1 MLNKQT
7 YFKPTGFYKE
17 KQQNMSGRGRG
28 NKSRKRDLIDA
39 PKITSA
45 PAKISNKGNL
55 PKKLKADAKKSRSTR
70 TPTPPPV
77 VPVHGQFS
85 SSDESEAEE
94 QQNRAVES
102 SSDDGDGGMS
112 PVEEIPIPEGLGDD
126 DDEGGDEEEEDF
138 SWKCRLLEFIQQYPE
153 VFDKASP
160 RYKKK
165 NLREAA
171 WEDIATAMDS
181 DGI

>member
-1 MLNKQT
+1 MLNKKT
-7 YFKPTGFYKE
+7 YFKLRGFYQKKE
-17 KQQNMSGRGRG
+17 EIMSGRGWG

-55 PKKLKADAKKSRSTR
+55 PKKLKADAKKSRSTW
-70 TPTPPPV
+70 TQTPPPI

-102 SSDDGDGGMS
+102 SSDDHGMS
-112 PVEEIPIPEGLGDD
+112 PVEEIPIPKGLGDDD

-138 SWKCRLLEFIQQYPE
+138 SWKCHLLEFIQQYPE

-171 WEDIATAMDS
+171 WEEIATAMDS

>member
-45 PAKISNKGNL
+45 PAKIANKGNL
-55 PKKLKADAKKSRSTR
+55 PKKLKADVKKSSRSTP
-70 TPTPPPV
+70 TPTPPAV
-77 VPVHGQFS
+77 VHDELS

-94 QQNRAVES
+94 KQNRAVES
-102 SSDDGDGGMS
+102 SSDDGGMS
-112 PVEEIPIPEGLGDD
+112 PSEEIPVAEGFGDD
-126 DDEGGDEEEEDF
+126 DDEGGDEEEEEDF
-138 SWKCRLLEFIQQYPE
+138 SWKCHLLEFIQQYPE

-181 DGI
+181 NGI

>member
-1 MLNKQT
+1 M
-7 YFKPTGFYKE
+7 
-17 KQQNMSGRGRG
+17 
-28 NKSRKRDLIDA
+28 IDT

-55 PKKLKADAKKSRSTR
+55 PKKLKADIKKSSRSTP

-77 VPVHGQFS
+77 VPDQFS

-102 SSDDGDGGMS
+102 ASDDSGMS

-138 SWKCRLLEFIQQYPE
+138 SWKCCLLEFIQQYPK

-171 WEDIATAMDS
+171 WEEIATAMDS
-181 DGI
+181 DSI

>member
-7 YFKPTGFYKE
+7 YFKPRGFYQKKE
-17 KQQNMSGRGRG
+17 EIMSGRGRG
-28 NKSRKRDLIDA
+28 NKSRKRDLIDVL
-39 PKITSA
+39 KITSA

-85 SSDESEAEE
+85 NSDESEAEE

-102 SSDDGDGGMS
+102 SSDDGGMS

-138 SWKCRLLEFIQQYPE
+138 S
-153 VFDKASP
+153 
-160 RYKKK
+160 
-165 NLREAA
+165 
-171 WEDIATAMDS
+171 
-181 DGI
+181 

>member
-7 YFKPTGFYKE
+7 YFKPRGFYQKKE
-17 KQQNMSGRGRG
+17 EIMSGRGQG
-28 NKSRKRDLIDA
+28 NKSRKRNLKDA

-45 PAKISNKGNL
+45 PAKMSNKGNL
-55 PKKLKADAKKSRSTR
+55 PKKLKGDAKKTSRST
-70 TPTPPPV
+70 PPPPPV
-77 VPVHGQFS
+77 VPVHDQFS

-94 QQNRAVES
+94 QQNTAVES
-102 SSDDGDGGMS
+102 SSDDSGMS
-112 PVEEIPIPEGLGDD
+112 LAEEITVPEGLGDD

-138 SWKCRLLEFIQQYPE
+138 SWKCCLLEFIQQYPK

-171 WEDIATAMDS
+171 WEEIATAMDS

>member
-1 MLNKQT
+1 
-7 YFKPTGFYKE
+7 
-17 KQQNMSGRGRG
+17 MSGRGRG

-55 PKKLKADAKKSRSTR
+55 PKKLKADAKKSRSTG

-138 SWKCRLLEFIQQYPE
+138 SWKSHLLEFLQQYPE

-171 WEDIATAMDS
+171 WEEIATAMDS

>member
-7 YFKPTGFYKE
+7 YFKPRGFYPKKE
-17 KQQNMSGRGRG
+17 EIMSGRGPG

-55 PKKLKADAKKSRSTR
+55 PKKLKADAKKSRSTQ

-77 VPVHGQFS
+77 VPAHGQFS
-85 SSDESEAEE
+85 SSDKSEAEE

-102 SSDDGDGGMS
+102 SSDDGDSGMS
-112 PVEEIPIPEGLGDD
+112 PVKEIPIPEGLGDD

-138 SWKCRLLEFIQQYPE
+138 SWKCRLLEFIQQYPK
-153 VFDKASP
+153 VLIKQV
-160 RYKKK
+160 
-165 NLREAA
+165 
-171 WEDIATAMDS
+171 
-181 DGI
+181 

>member
-1 MLNKQT
+1 M
-7 YFKPTGFYKE
+7 
-17 KQQNMSGRGRG
+17 
-28 NKSRKRDLIDA
+28 
-39 PKITSA
+39 
-45 PAKISNKGNL
+45 
-55 PKKLKADAKKSRSTR
+55 KADAKKSSRSTPTP

-77 VPVHGQFS
+77 VHDKLS

-102 SSDDGDGGMS
+102 SSDDGGLS
-112 PVEEIPIPEGLGDD
+112 PSEEIPVPEGFGD
-126 DDEGGDEEEEDF
+126 DDEGGDEEDF
-138 SWKCRLLEFIQQYPE
+138 SWKCHLLEFIQQYPE

>member
-7 YFKPTGFYKE
+7 YFKPRRFYQKKE
-17 KQQNMSGRGRG
+17 GIMSGRGRG

-39 PKITSA
+39 PEITSVL
-45 PAKISNKGNL
+45 AKISNKGNL
-55 PKKLKADAKKSRSTR
+55 SKKLKADAKKASRS

-77 VPVHGQFS
+77 VPVHDHFS

-94 QQNRAVES
+94 QQNKAVES
-102 SSDDGDGGMS
+102 SSDDGGMS
-112 PVEEIPIPEGLGDD
+112 PAEEIPVPEGLGDD
-126 DDEGGDEEEEDF
+126 DEGGDDEEEDF

-171 WEDIATAMDS
+171 WEEIATAMDS
-181 DGI
+181 DGT

>member
-1 MLNKQT
+1 M
-7 YFKPTGFYKE
+7 
-17 KQQNMSGRGRG
+17 
-28 NKSRKRDLIDA
+28 IDA

-45 PAKISNKGNL
+45 PAKISNKSNL
-55 PKKLKADAKKSRSTR
+55 PKKLKADAKKASRS

-77 VPVHGQFS
+77 VPVHDQFS

-94 QQNRAVES
+94 QENRTVES
-102 SSDDGDGGMS
+102 SSDDGGMS
-112 PVEEIPIPEGLGDD
+112 PAEEIAVSEGLGDD
-126 DDEGGDEEEEDF
+126 DEGDEEEEDF

-153 VFDKASP
+153 VFDKASL

-171 WEDIATAMDS
+171 WEEIATAMDS

>member
-1 MLNKQT
+1 M
-7 YFKPTGFYKE
+7 
-17 KQQNMSGRGRG
+17 
-28 NKSRKRDLIDA
+28 IDA

-55 PKKLKADAKKSRSTR
+55 SKKLKTDAKKSRSTQ

-85 SSDESEAEE
+85 SSDKSEAEE

-102 SSDDGDGGMS
+102 SSEDGGMC
-112 PVEEIPIPEGLGDD
+112 PTEEIPIPEGLGDD

-138 SWKCRLLEFIQQYPE
+138 SWKCHLLEFIQQYPE
-153 VFDKASP
+153 VFDKASL

-171 WEDIATAMDS
+171 WEEIATDLDS

>member
-1 MLNKQT
+1 M
-7 YFKPTGFYKE
+7 
-17 KQQNMSGRGRG
+17 
-28 NKSRKRDLIDA
+28 IDA

-55 PKKLKADAKKSRSTR
+55 PKKLKADAKKSRSTQ

-94 QQNRAVES
+94 QQNRAVDS
-102 SSDDGDGGMS
+102 SSEDGGMS
-112 PVEEIPIPEGLGDD
+112 PTKEIPIPEGLGDD
-126 DDEGGDEEEEDF
+126 DDGGGDEEEEDF
-138 SWKCRLLEFIQQYPE
+138 SWKCRLLEFIQQYPK
-153 VFDKASP
+153 VFDKASL

-171 WEDIATAMDS
+171 WEEIATAMDS
-181 DGI
+181 DGIKTFLLVCHSISCCLVQS

>member
-1 MLNKQT
+1 MQRNLDQPEPEPLLLLFLSMASSVAVTKVKQ
-7 YFKPTGFYKE
+7 
-17 KQQNMSGRGRG
+17 R
-28 NKSRKRDLIDA
+28 
-39 PKITSA
+39 
-45 PAKISNKGNL
+45 SNK
-55 PKKLKADAKKSRSTR
+55 T
-70 TPTPPPV
+70 
-77 VPVHGQFS
+77 
-85 SSDESEAEE
+85 
-94 QQNRAVES
+94 AVES
-102 SSDDGDGGMS
+102 SSEDSGMS
-112 PVEEIPIPEGLGDD
+112 PTEEIPIPEGLGDD

-171 WEDIATAMDS
+171 WEEIATAMDS

>member
-1 MLNKQT
+1 MLNEQT
-7 YFKPTGFYKE
+7 YFKPRGFYQKKE
-17 KQQNMSGRGRG
+17 EIMSGRGQG
-28 NKSRKRDLIDA
+28 NKSRKRNLIDA
-39 PKITSA
+39 PQITSA

-55 PKKLKADAKKSRSTR
+55 PKKLKADAKKSSRSTP

-77 VPVHGQFS
+77 FPDQFS

-94 QQNRAVES
+94 QQNREVES
-102 SSDDGDGGMS
+102 SSDDGGMS
-112 PVEEIPIPEGLGDD
+112 PAEEIPVPEGLGDD
-126 DDEGGDEEEEDF
+126 NDDEEEDF
-138 SWKCRLLEFIQQYPE
+138 SWKCRLLEFIQQYPK

>member
-7 YFKPTGFYKE
+7 YFKPRGFYQKKE
-17 KQQNMSGRGRG
+17 EIMSGRGQG

-55 PKKLKADAKKSRSTR
+55 PKKLKADAKKTSRS

-77 VPVHGQFS
+77 VPVHDQFS

-102 SSDDGDGGMS
+102 SSDDGGMS
-112 PVEEIPIPEGLGDD
+112 PAEEIPVPEGLG
-126 DDEGGDEEEEDF
+126 
-138 SWKCRLLEFIQQYPE
+138 W
-153 VFDKASP
+153 
-160 RYKKK
+160 
-165 NLREAA
+165 
-171 WEDIATAMDS
+171 
-181 DGI
+181 

>member
-7 YFKPTGFYKE
+7 YFKPRGFYQKKE
-17 KQQNMSGRGRG
+17 EIMSGRCQG

-55 PKKLKADAKKSRSTR
+55 SKKLKADAKKSRSTQ

-94 QQNRAVES
+94 QRNRAVES
-102 SSDDGDGGMS
+102 SSEDGGMS
-112 PVEEIPIPEGLGDD
+112 PTEKIPIPEGLGDD

-138 SWKCRLLEFIQQYPE
+138 SWKCRLLEFIQEYPE

-165 NLREAA
+165 NLREVA
-171 WEDIATAMDS
+171 WEEIATAMDS

>member
-1 MLNKQT
+1 
-7 YFKPTGFYKE
+7 
-17 KQQNMSGRGRG
+17 MSGRGRG
-28 NKSRKRDLIDA
+28 NKSGKRDLIDD

-55 PKKLKADAKKSRSTR
+55 PKKMKTDAKKSRSTR

-85 SSDESEAEE
+85 SSDKSEAEE

-102 SSDDGDGGMS
+102 SSDDGGMS
-112 PVEEIPIPEGLGDD
+112 PVEEIPIPESLGDD

-138 SWKCRLLEFIQQYPE
+138 SWKCHLLEVIQQYSE
-153 VFDKASP
+153 VFDKASL

-171 WEDIATAMDS
+171 WEEIATAMDS

>member
-17 KQQNMSGRGRG
+17 KQQNMSGRGQG

-45 PAKISNKGNL
+45 PAKIANKGNL
-55 PKKLKADAKKSRSTR
+55 PKKLKADVKKSSRSTQ

-77 VPVHGQFS
+77 VHDELS

-94 QQNRAVES
+94 QQNRSVDS
-102 SSDDGDGGMS
+102 SSDDGGYEPIKRKYQSLKVLVMMMMKEGM
-112 PVEEIPIPEGLGDD
+112 
-126 DDEGGDEEEEDF
+126 
-138 SWKCRLLEFIQQYPE
+138 R
-153 VFDKASP
+153 
-160 RYKKK
+160 KKK
-165 NLREAA
+165 TFHGNVAFLSLSNSTPRFLTKQVQ
-171 WEDIATAMDS
+171 DTKRKI
-181 DGI
+181 

>member
-1 MLNKQT
+1 M
-7 YFKPTGFYKE
+7 
-17 KQQNMSGRGRG
+17 
-28 NKSRKRDLIDA
+28 IDA

-55 PKKLKADAKKSRSTR
+55 PKKLKAETKKSRSTK

-77 VPVHGQFS
+77 VPVHDQFS

-102 SSDDGDGGMS
+102 SSDDGGMS
-112 PVEEIPIPEGLGDD
+112 PAEEIPVPEGLGD

-171 WEDIATAMDS
+171 WEEKATAMDS

>member
-7 YFKPTGFYKE
+7 YFKPRGFYLKKE
-17 KQQNMSGRGRG
+17 EIMSGRGRG
-28 NKSRKRDLIDA
+28 NKSRKRDLLDA

-55 PKKLKADAKKSRSTR
+55 PKKLKADTKTSRSTQ
-70 TPTPPPV
+70 TPTPPV
-77 VPVHGQFS
+77 VPVHDQFS

-94 QQNRAVES
+94 QQNRAVKS
-102 SSDDGDGGMS
+102 SSEEGSMS
-112 PVEEIPIPEGLGDD
+112 QAEEIPVPEGLGD

-138 SWKCRLLEFIQQYPE
+138 SWKCPLLEFIQRYPK

-171 WEDIATAMDS
+171 WEEIATAMDS

>member
-7 YFKPTGFYKE
+7 YFKPRGFYQKKE
-17 KQQNMSGRGRG
+17 EIMADRVRG
-28 NKSRKRDLIDA
+28 NKLRKRDLIDA
-39 PKITSA
+39 PKITSV

-55 PKKLKADAKKSRSTR
+55 PKKLKADAKKSRSTP
-70 TPTPPPV
+70 TPTPRPV

-102 SSDDGDGGMS
+102 SSDDSGMS
-112 PVEEIPIPEGLGDD
+112 PVEEIPILKVLVMMMMKE
-126 DDEGGDEEEEDF
+126 GDEEEEVF

-153 VFDKASP
+153 DFDKASP

-165 NLREAA
+165 NLRESA
-171 WEDIATAMDS
+171 WEEIAIAMDS